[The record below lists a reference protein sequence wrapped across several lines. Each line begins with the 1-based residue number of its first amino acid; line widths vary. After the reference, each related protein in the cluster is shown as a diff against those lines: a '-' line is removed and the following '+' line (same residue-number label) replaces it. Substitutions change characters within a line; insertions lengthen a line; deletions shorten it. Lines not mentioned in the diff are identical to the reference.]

1 VPRNTRYHHLTHEQN
16 AVVNS
21 APVRK
26 EFARLLKVERL
37 RRGYTQL
44 RLAREAAKFT
54 ADKRF
59 ASHMIGVYERTI
71 TLPGDVHLCAIAKAL
86 GKEPKDLL
94 WPLLT
99 TINGHGRDAATTLEL
114 TDIGDGRASIRIAA
128 EVSWE
133 VARKLADLIMPP
145 KATHVPALK
154 AKS

>member
-1 VPRNTRYHHLTHEQN
+1 MKAEP
-16 AVVNS
+16 
-21 APVRK
+21 
-26 EFARLLKVERL
+26 L

-99 TINGHGRDAATTLEL
+99 TINGHGKDAAATLEL

-128 EVSWE
+128 EVSWGGGE
-133 VARKLADLIMPP
+133 
-145 KATHVPALK
+145 KACRSNHA
-154 AKS
+154 AKGRSRACIENRTTAAHRIDRERRIAWP

>member
-1 VPRNTRYHHLTHEQN
+1 MPRNTRYHHLSHEQN

-99 TINGHGRDAATTLEL
+99 TINGHGKDAATTLEL
-114 TDIGDGRASIRIAA
+114 TDLGGGRASIRIAA
-128 EVSWE
+128 EVSWG
-133 VARKLADLIMPP
+133 VARKLTDLIMPR

>member
-1 VPRNTRYHHLTHEQN
+1 
-16 AVVNS
+16 VVNS

-59 ASHMIGVYERTI
+59 ASHMIGVYERTM

-94 WPLLT
+94 AVAAPDNHQRAWQ
-99 TINGHGRDAATTLEL
+99 GRCHHF
-114 TDIGDGRASIRIAA
+114 G
-128 EVSWE
+128 
-133 VARKLADLIMPP
+133 AD
-145 KATHVPALK
+145 
-154 AKS
+154 